1 MAKEKLYKKSKW
13 RAECLFVLGL
23 AIYCAIL
30 AYQTPRYSS
39 ATRLFPT
46 IILSIFALLLLCKAS
61 SLVTARKAIVPPVE
75 TAEKPVVPFNGM
87 THTRAIIFSIIWLV
101 ATTIVFYLFGMLPAA
116 ALMSFLFWLIY
127 GRRKVHI
134 AALLSIGLTASVY
147 VIFILFLN
155 IRNYTGEL
163 FY

>member
-13 RAECLFVLGL
+13 RAECLFVLAL
-23 AIYCAIL
+23 TSYCAVL

-61 SLVTARKAIVPPVE
+61 SLYTARKSISAPE
-75 TAEKPVVPFNGM
+75 EKVDKSVVPFNGM
-87 THTRAIIFSIIWLV
+87 SNTQAVVFSIIWLV
-101 ATTIVFYLFGMLPAA
+101 ATTIVFYLFGMLPATA
-116 ALMSFLFWLIY
+116 VMSFLFWLVY

-134 AALLSIGLTASVY
+134 AALLSIGLTVAVY
-147 VIFILFLN
+147 VIFIMFLN
-155 IRNYTGEL
+155 IRNYSGEL